1 MPMLSPSSAAERL
14 SVDQGYGRT
23 SRRYRIP
30 GTDEA
35 YDSVTSILSAIGK
48 PALINWAANQ
58 ERALVMEAAANLHE
72 DLPVGAPRMSRL
84 AYLATLQTR
93 HRGVSGLGS
102 AAAGSARAPRNSA
115 VAARVRPLTNSR
127 LLQHAR
133 WSRIRVSSVHA
144 VVPRR

>member
-1 MPMLSPSSAAERL
+1 MPIQSPSSAAERL

-72 DLPVGAPRMSRL
+72 HLPASAPGCPAS
-84 AYLATLQTR
+84 
-93 HRGVSGLGS
+93 
-102 AAAGSARAPRNSA
+102 PI
-115 VAARVRPLTNSR
+115 
-127 LLQHAR
+127 
-133 WSRIRVSSVHA
+133 W
-144 VVPRR
+144 